1 MFFSE
6 SCVESRREFM
16 LGCAQA
22 GAALAVVS
30 GAQGALAA
38 VASSP
43 VVAGSASVSADL
55 LQALGSRIGLE
66 VAAMVGDAGAP
77 LTLAYLDAAGPS
89 VDALRVGVE
98 QGVAWHAGSAPVCVE
113 TQVSAANTMGV
124 ALITNP
130 ATGRAARVE
139 INATA
144 LSMIALIESV
154 KTSASSQKHS
164 VLTASADNLYR
175 VSYLS

>member
-1 MFFSE
+1 MLFT
-6 SCVESRREFM
+6 ESRREFM

-22 GAALAVVS
+22 GAALAVAG

-38 VASSP
+38 VTCSTMAT
-43 VVAGSASVSADL
+43 GSASVSPDL

-66 VAAMVGDAGAP
+66 VAAIVADAGVP
-77 LTLAYLDAAGPS
+77 LTLTYLDAASPS

-98 QGVAWHAGSAPVCVE
+98 QGVAWHAGTAPVCVE
-113 TQVSAANTMGV
+113 TQVSSASTIGV

-130 ATGRAARVE
+130 VTGRAARVE

-154 KTSASSQKHS
+154 KTPASSQKQA

-175 VSYLS
+175 VTYLS